1 MNNVQQE
8 VVTWEIH
15 QIRSSGIRHACLYN
29 GYGNTVNEIPEN
41 ELSVSLFREVY
52 PEKLFLTLCEQG
64 HRIKERYP
72 GIYYVTGNLPF
83 PVQIVVTK
91 QLKREK
97 HRRRSY
103 WRN

>member
-15 QIRSSGIRHACLYN
+15 QIRSSGIRHACLYK

-64 HRIKERYP
+64 HRIKKDILEF
-72 GIYYVTGNLPF
+72 IM
-83 PVQIVVTK
+83 
-91 QLKREK
+91 
-97 HRRRSY
+97 
-103 WRN
+103 